1 MYAAK
6 LVAESHG
13 TEKELMEVLDSKS
26 PYYARKI
33 RDSARYMELPWLR
46 TALLLCGEADIAMK
60 TTGTDREKV
69 LELLL
74 LQLASEQKARKR
86 S

>member
-6 LVAESHG
+6 LVEESHG
-13 TEKELMEVLDSKS
+13 SEKQLMEILDSKS
-26 PYYARKI
+26 PYYARKM
-33 RDSARYMELPWLR
+33 RDAARPMQLSWLR
-46 TALLLCGEADIAMK
+46 SALLLCGEADISMK

-74 LQLASEQKARKR
+74 LRMASEQKAGRKR
-86 S
+86 